1 MNRNTDD
8 YSSLFPCVGEACR
21 IDTAKLGQ
29 AKDRIGRLLSPRV
42 EVLEADLTVS
52 IFGKKDCPAC
62 RETEDR
68 VKANSPGSSAKL
80 VFYDLDTVDGL
91 VEGSLQNALEV
102 PTTIIRR
109 GEEELARWEGEA
121 PPLPEL
127 QRYLSPI
134 RTGL

>member
-1 MNRNTDD
+1 MNKNTDD
-8 YSSLFPCVGEACR
+8 CSSLFPCTGEACR
-21 IDTAKLGQ
+21 IDTAKLDL
-29 AKDRIGRLLSPRV
+29 ARDRLGRVLSPRV
-42 EVLEADLTVS
+42 ETGEEDLTVS
-52 IFGKKDCPAC
+52 VFGKKDCPTC
-62 RETEDR
+62 RETENR
-68 VKANSPGSSAKL
+68 VKASSVGTTAKL

-102 PTTIIRR
+102 PSTIIRR

-127 QRYLSPI
+127 QRYLSSI